1 MGIYRYRLWKKMHL
15 NIDLL
20 NAHLKTKNSLLVEK
34 YFVIFN
40 IYSYLL
46 YLAVLSNICDNMVK
60 IRLSF
65 LKIML

>member
-1 MGIYRYRLWKKMHL
+1 MRTWKL
-15 NIDLL
+15 
-20 NAHLKTKNSLLVEK
+20 NSLLVEK

-46 YLAVLSNICDNMVK
+46 YLTVLSNICENMVNINFLQK
-60 IRLSF
+60 VQLNIKRISF

>member
-1 MGIYRYRLWKKMHL
+1 MRTWKL
-15 NIDLL
+15 
-20 NAHLKTKNSLLVEK
+20 NSLLVEK

-46 YLAVLSNICDNMVK
+46 YLTVLSNICENMVN
-60 IRLSF
+60 IRFLQKVQLNIKRISF

>member
-1 MGIYRYRLWKKMHL
+1 MRTWKL
-15 NIDLL
+15 
-20 NAHLKTKNSLLVEK
+20 NSLLVEK

-46 YLAVLSNICDNMVK
+46 YLAVLCNICENMVNIHFLQK
-60 IRLSF
+60 VQLNIKRISF